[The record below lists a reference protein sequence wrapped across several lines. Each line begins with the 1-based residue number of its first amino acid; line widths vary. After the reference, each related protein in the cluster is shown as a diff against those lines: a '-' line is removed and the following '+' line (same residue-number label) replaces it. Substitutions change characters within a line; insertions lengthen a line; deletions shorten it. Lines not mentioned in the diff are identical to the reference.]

1 MAPLVADTGLAEAV
15 EETEVVVEVVV
26 EVTLAVMEGAGV
38 VVVVA
43 EEAFVDGFQE
53 QWVEETAG

>member
-26 EVTLAVMEGAGV
+26 EVPLEAMAVAGV
-38 VVVVA
+38 VVEEE
-43 EEAFVDGFQE
+43 EEAFVDGFSE
-53 QWVEETAG
+53 QWAEETAG

>member
-1 MAPLVADTGLAEAV
+1 MAPLVADMGLAEAV
-15 EETEVVVEVVV
+15 EETEAVVEVVV